1 MDAVIQATTILNGRW
16 ESSAYLKWI
25 ELITKVVQVPVFFAV
40 VGKRGKRR
48 PYTALRVAS
57 SFTEY
62 FLQ

>member
-40 VGKRGKRR
+40 VGKRG
-48 PYTALRVAS
+48 
-57 SFTEY
+57 
-62 FLQ
+62 